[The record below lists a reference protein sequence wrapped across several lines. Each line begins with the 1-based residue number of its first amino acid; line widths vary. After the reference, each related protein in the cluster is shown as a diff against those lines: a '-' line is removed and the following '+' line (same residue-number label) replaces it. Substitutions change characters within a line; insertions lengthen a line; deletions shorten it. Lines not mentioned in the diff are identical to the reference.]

1 MIQPD
6 TTEADTAVYAARVRA
21 EIRSAESRMITTV
34 SAALASI
41 TAARE
46 AVAAWRDY
54 DYRQASETDD
64 IARLLSEASEVTVE
78 AAQRTIQRF
87 AY

>member
-1 MIQPD
+1 MTQPD
-6 TTEADTAVYAARVRA
+6 TTDADTAVYAARVR
-21 EIRSAESRMITTV
+21 AESRMITTV